1 MHEHGVVHRDLKP
14 NNILVSGDGQ
24 VLKITDFNVAKFC
37 HDYGNYNQFRQNNY
51 EMNTYTGTIAF
62 RAPEM
67 FLKKAYNESIDM
79 WAAGCVLY
87 TMLSGREPFYSE

>member
-1 MHEHGVVHRDLKP
+1 MHKKGIVHRDLKP
-14 NNILVSGDGQ
+14 HNILVDKQGK

-37 HDYGNYNQFRQNNY
+37 DDYENYDQFKKNNY

-67 FLKKAYNESIDM
+67 FQKKSYNESIDV
-79 WAAGCVLY
+79 WAAGCILY
-87 TMLSGREPFYSE
+87 TMLSGD

>member
-1 MHEHGVVHRDLKP
+1 MHRDIKP
-14 NNILVSGDGQ
+14 NNILVSKDGKT
-24 VLKITDFNVAKFC
+24 LKITDFNVAKFTS
-37 HDYGNYNQFRQNNY
+37 NYENYDAFKQNNY

-67 FLKKAYNESIDM
+67 FSQKTYTESVDV

-87 TMLSGREPFYSE
+87 TMLCGDQPFYSEL